1 MLTRPRLIR
10 FAEFGAE
17 VSLLPNVTYARL
29 AYLLCHQVSQAAV
42 SLAEESQL
50 ETEATTPTCA
60 LTRQRGCETAT
71 LDTLSQ

>member
-10 FAEFGAE
+10 FAEFGAG

-42 SLAEESQL
+42 SPAEESQL